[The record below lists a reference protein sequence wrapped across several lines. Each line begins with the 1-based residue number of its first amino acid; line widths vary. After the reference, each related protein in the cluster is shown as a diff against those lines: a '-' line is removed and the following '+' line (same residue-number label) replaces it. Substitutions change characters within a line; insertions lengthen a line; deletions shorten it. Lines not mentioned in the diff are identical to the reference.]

1 MIVSVVVAVGKL
13 YRYCTYYHNNASRTG
28 LVTIIVSGIILSPVF
43 LLLYCNKQVKV
54 YCFEACKYLNDQ
66 HNYYV
71 INFYRS
77 KELH

>member
-28 LVTIIVSGIILSPVF
+28 LVTIIVSGIILSSVF

-54 YCFEACKYLNDQ
+54 HVYCFEACKFLNG
-66 HNYYV
+66 
-71 INFYRS
+71 
-77 KELH
+77 